1 MITSGTGDLI
11 FFAVLSIIF
20 LVWFII
26 QGRHYPIKIFKDI
39 QKKLKDF
46 EKQENLELKNNS
58 EMIMVDKQEYNNA
71 LDRLEMIE
79 ITLGKHL
86 TELIQKQD
94 KQEGMYGKIVP
105 KLLDAESKIGDLKNE
120 LREHYKLENV
130 SNKIRFANQQELEKN
145 QKELEEKVELFMSI

>member
-1 MITSGTGDLI
+1 MIASGTGDLI

-20 LVWFII
+20 LAWFII

-71 LDRLEMIE
+71 LDRLEMVE
-79 ITLGKHL
+79 ISLGRYL
-86 TELIQKQD
+86 PELIKRQD
-94 KQEGMYGKIVP
+94 KQESMHGRLTS

-120 LREHYKLENV
+120 LHEHYKLENA
-130 SNKIRFANQQELEKN
+130 SNKIRFINQQELEKN